1 MSCRKDEENKAA
13 GAEAF
18 RGATVGAAKVEKPHY
33 PELPPSP
40 AHTFLQLC
48 WYPTLPLLTR

>member
-1 MSCRKDEENKAA
+1 MSRRKDEENKAA

-18 RGATVGAAKVEKPHY
+18 RGAIVGAAKVEKPHY